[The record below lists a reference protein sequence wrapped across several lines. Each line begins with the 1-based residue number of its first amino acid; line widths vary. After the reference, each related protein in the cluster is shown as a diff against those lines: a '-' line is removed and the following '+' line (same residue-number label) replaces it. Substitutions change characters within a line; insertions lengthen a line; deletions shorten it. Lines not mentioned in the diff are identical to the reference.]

1 MNNYELGDIE
11 LLSGETLLSAKLTY
25 KTYGA
30 LNSDK
35 NNVILLPTFYTGTHK
50 RNEGFFGANRAI
62 NPEKHFIISI
72 NLFGNGLSTSPSNAD
87 KKQRGSKF
95 PTITL
100 WDNIKCQHELLTKNF
115 DIEKIALVTGWSMAG
130 CQSYQWAA
138 QYPDMV
144 EAILPFCASAKTSE
158 HNFVFLEGV
167 KAALCADPIWN
178 NGDYSSPPIEG
189 LKAFGRVYAGW
200 AFSQSFFREK
210 KYKELGFKNVE
221 ELLIDWEND
230 HVNNWDANNLL
241 TKLLTW
247 QQNDISTG
255 PIYNN
260 NFTEALNRI
269 KAKAILMPCS
279 HDLYF
284 PPEDNEF
291 EVKHMQNAELRKFD
305 SIWGHCVANPG
316 NDKNFEVALDNAIND
331 LLK

>member
-11 LLSGETLLSAKLTY
+11 LLSGETLLSAKLAY

-100 WDNIKCQHELLTKNF
+100 WDNIKCQHELLIKNF
-115 DIEKIALVTGWSMAG
+115 NIEKIALVTGWSMAG

-189 LKAFGRVYAGW
+189 LKAFERVYAGW

-247 QQNDISTG
+247 QKNDISTG
-255 PIYNN
+255 PNYNN

-269 KAKAILMPCS
+269 KARAILMPCS

>member
-11 LLSGETLLSAKLTY
+11 LLSGETLLSAKLAY

-210 KYKELGFKNVE
+210 KYKELGFKNIE

-284 PPEDNEF
+284 PAEDNEF

>member
-11 LLSGETLLSAKLTY
+11 LLSGETLLSAKLAY

-115 DIEKIALVTGWSMAG
+115 NIEKIALVTGWSMAG

-158 HNFVFLEGV
+158 HNYVFLEGV

-178 NGDYSSPPIEG
+178 NGNYSSPPIEG

>member
-11 LLSGETLLSAKLTY
+11 LLSGETLLSAKLAY

-269 KAKAILMPCS
+269 EANAILMPCS

>member
-11 LLSGETLLSAKLTY
+11 LLSGETLLSAKLAY

-178 NGDYSSPPIEG
+178 NGDYSSTPIEG

-247 QQNDISTG
+247 QKNDISTG

-269 KAKAILMPCS
+269 KARAILMPCS

>member
-11 LLSGETLLSAKLTY
+11 LLSGETLLSAKLAY

-115 DIEKIALVTGWSMAG
+115 NIEKIALVTGWSMAG

-284 PPEDNEF
+284 PAEDNEF

>member
-1 MNNYELGDIE
+1 MNNYELGVIE
-11 LLSGETLLSAKLTY
+11 ILSGETLLSAKLAY

-115 DIEKIALVTGWSMAG
+115 NIEKIALVTGWSMAG

-247 QQNDISTG
+247 QKNDISTG

-269 KAKAILMPCS
+269 EAKAILMPCS

-291 EVKHMQNAELRKFD
+291 EIKHMQNAELRKFD

>member
-11 LLSGETLLSAKLTY
+11 LLSGETLLSAKLAY

-115 DIEKIALVTGWSMAG
+115 NIEKIALVTGWSMAG

-178 NGDYSSPPIEG
+178 NGNYSSPPIEG

-316 NDKNFEVALDNAIND
+316 NNKNFEVALDNAIND

>member
-11 LLSGETLLSAKLTY
+11 LLSGETLLSAKLAY

-115 DIEKIALVTGWSMAG
+115 NIEKIALVTGWSMAG

-178 NGDYSSPPIEG
+178 NGDYSSPPTEG

-247 QQNDISTG
+247 QKNDISTG

-291 EVKHMQNAELRKFD
+291 EVKHMKNAELRKFD
-305 SIWGHCVANPG
+305 SVWGHCVANPG